1 MFRVKTHRADTSAT
15 KDLLAKKA
23 ADGHGKRKDV
33 AGIHS
38 RTERPAHSL
47 EPCDLLQVHGH
58 ILNLTFLS
66 ENWDRLHRLCRANSS
81 LKRVTGT

>member
-38 RTERPAHSL
+38 RTERPA
-47 EPCDLLQVHGH
+47 PLL
-58 ILNLTFLS
+58 
-66 ENWDRLHRLCRANSS
+66 RAVRPS
-81 LKRVTGT
+81 TGPWTHFESNFPV